1 MERPTAII
9 ALIWLRGPYLCS
21 LASAGV
27 VAFRIVF
34 AFRGCAGDLSD
45 IVEALPPGR
54 ETRATTTAATA
65 ATTTALL
72 TLGLE
77 QTGEDRARERQND
90 AHCYI
95 KVAKQAVVL
104 WLVNVPC
111 IIRLTSPRTVV
122 VVFYDIA
129 GVTLADFLSRMSEES
144 GKLMLAQDIIP
155 FVTEFWEAGSCLQES
170 IIGVDVIG
178 YREEVHPLVDREDTL
193 NHLYIRLVQIGGLQV
208 CACVLSG

>member
-9 ALIWLRGPYLCS
+9 ALIWLRGPYLCR

-27 VAFRIVF
+27 VAFKIVF

-54 ETRATTTAATA
+54 ETRATTATA
-65 ATTTALL
+65 TALL
-72 TLGLE
+72 TLRLE

-95 KVAKQAVVL
+95 KIAKQAVVL

-111 IIRLTSPRTVV
+111 IIRLTAPLTVV

-129 GVTLADFLSRMSEES
+129 GVTLADFLSRMSKES

-155 FVTEFWEAGSCLQES
+155 FVTEFWEAGSCLQKS
-170 IIGVDVIG
+170 IIGVDVVG